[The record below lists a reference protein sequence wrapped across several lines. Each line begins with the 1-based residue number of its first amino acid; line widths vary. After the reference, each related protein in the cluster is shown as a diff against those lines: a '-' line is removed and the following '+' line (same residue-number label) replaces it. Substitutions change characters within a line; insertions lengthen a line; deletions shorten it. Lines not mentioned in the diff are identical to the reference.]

1 MVELGSIVIFGILAQ
16 WVAWKAKLP
25 AILPLLMIGL
35 AVGPISTLF
44 TEDGSKWIE
53 PIWNGTNGLFPG
65 DRLFS
70 FVSLAISI
78 ILFEGSLTLKKE
90 EVFKVGPSILKLI
103 IFGSVITFFGA
114 GVAAHYIF
122 SLDWSISFLFAS
134 LIIVTGPTVISPIL
148 RNIPMKK
155 NISAILKW
163 EGILIDPIGAL
174 IAVLVFEFILVGTK
188 GNGDI
193 NIFAEF
199 GKTLLT
205 GVSIGVSSAY
215 VMYFLIKKD
224 AIPKYLMNVFSLAA
238 VLGVFVVSDFFAH
251 ESGLLSVV
259 VMGMVLA
266 NINLPNIKEL
276 LHFKESLSVLLISIL
291 FILLAANINIAD
303 MLLVYNVKSLILFLI
318 VILIL
323 RPLVVFLSTLGSDLK
338 TNEKLFVSWVGPRGI
353 VAAGIA
359 SLFGLELSAQNIE
372 GAAYITP
379 LVFMIVLG
387 TVFLNATTARPLA
400 KFLNIYLKI
409 SGGVM
414 IIGAN
419 KISRL
424 IGSYLTKNGR
434 HVVMLDS
441 NKVNIEKAK
450 KMGIYA
456 FESNIY
462 EDDLTQDIE
471 LSDVGFL
478 LALTGSN
485 EVNTF
490 AINKYKKQFGEHGSY
505 RLITPEEINNPKKIV
520 KQGLVSD
527 TADYRKFMD
536 ICVEN
541 PFVLEVEVES
551 ARHFQQLK
559 RDMTQS
565 NERIPILL
573 KDLKNNY
580 HLLTSAEPIEVGK
593 GFRLIYIGKPLKEDV
608 VPAVQLDVPA

>member
-1 MVELGSIVIFGILAQ
+1 MIELGGIVVLGIMAQ
-16 WVAWKAKLP
+16 WLAWRLKLP
-25 AILPLLMIGL
+25 AILPLILIGL
-35 AVGPISTLF
+35 AVGPLSVFYTS
-44 TEDGSKWIE
+44 DGTKLLE
-53 PIWNGTNGLFPG
+53 PIWNGQEGLFPG

-174 IAVLVFEFILVGTK
+174 IAVLVFEFILAGVK

-215 VMYFLIKKD
+215 VMYFLIKKE

-238 VLGVFVVSDFFAH
+238 VLGVFVVSDLFAH

-303 MLLVYNVKSLILFLI
+303 MLLVYNAKSLILFLI

-400 KFLNIYLKI
+400 KFLNIYLKV
-409 SGGVM
+409 SGGVL

-419 KISRL
+419 KVSRL

-450 KMGIYA
+450 RMGIYA

-505 RLITPEEINNPKKIV
+505 RLITLEEINNPKKIV

-527 TADYRKFMD
+527 TADYRQMIDVCYQFPYVNE
-536 ICVEN
+536 IE
-541 PFVLEVEVES
+541 LES
-551 ARHFQQLK
+551 GRHYQQLK
-559 RDMTQS
+559 RDMIES
-565 NERIPILL
+565 NQRIPILI
-573 KDLKNNY
+573 KDLKDNY
-580 HLLTSAEPIEVGK
+580 HLLTQQDPLEIAK
-593 GFRLIYIGKPLKEDV
+593 GFLLVYLGKPLKEDV
-608 VPAVQLDVPA
+608 EPVAKLEISA